1 MTLLLGFAALVAL
14 WWLGR
19 NASRLNPALT
29 ARLMKRLGTYAA
41 LGLALLFAL
50 RGRIDLALLF
60 GIGGLWLLDGMI
72 GLTARLRGL
81 FGRAGPAP
89 TEYRSAT
96 IALSV
101 GPDGRV
107 VAGTALVAPFA
118 GRSLFALPPDALRH
132 LLAICRA
139 SDPDGTRLLELYLDG
154 RHPGWRVDAERDSD
168 ARARRPP
175 NPGAMTQEEAYE
187 ILGLQGGATL
197 EQIRAAHRSLM
208 KQLHPDQGGTV
219 ERAARVN
226 AARDR
231 LTDRHR

>member
-1 MTLLLGFAALVAL
+1 MTLILGFVALAAL

-19 NASRLNPALT
+19 NAGRLNPALT

-41 LGLALLFAL
+41 LGLAALFAF

-60 GIGGLWLLDGMI
+60 GIGGLWLLDGMT

-81 FGRAGPAP
+81 LGRARPVP
-89 TEYRSAT
+89 MQYRSAT

-101 GPDGRV
+101 DPDGRIR
-107 VAGTALVAPFA
+107 AGTALVAPFA
-118 GRSLFALPPDALRH
+118 GQSLLDLPRNALLQVLAL
-132 LLAICRA
+132 CRA
-139 SDPDGTRLLELYLDG
+139 TDPEGARLLELYLDG
-154 RHPGWRVDAERDSD
+154 RHPGWRVDAECDPD